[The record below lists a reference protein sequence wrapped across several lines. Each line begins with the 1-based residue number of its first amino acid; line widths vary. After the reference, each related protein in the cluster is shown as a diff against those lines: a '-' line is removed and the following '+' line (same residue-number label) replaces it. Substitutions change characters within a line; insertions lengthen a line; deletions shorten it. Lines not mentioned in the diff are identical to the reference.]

1 MHSDTQEHT
10 QVDPKIIPAAQFS
23 SLYPPLRLPKSK
35 AKEINTQDFPPAFPL
50 LYPLIQWGG
59 YPNPAEIPRTRASK
73 RPPQKG

>member
-50 LYPLIQWGG
+50 LYPLIQ
-59 YPNPAEIPRTRASK
+59 
-73 RPPQKG
+73 